1 MVNKTRLSP
10 HKALAALL
18 KDLEWLHKTNQRDLY
33 LEQAIK
39 EDSAEPPQASEDLD
53 RHQVAHSLE
62 ISSSSK
68 LQDSVAAL
76 ALALELRL
84 RQILVVVLSHKAA

>member
-1 MVNKTRLSP
+1 M
-10 HKALAALL
+10 ALL
-18 KDLEWLHKTNQRDLY
+18 KDLEWLHKTNQLDLY

-39 EDSAEPPQASEDLD
+39 EDLAKAPQALEDLD

-62 ISSSSK
+62 ISLSSK

-76 ALALELRL
+76 ALALELLL
-84 RQILVVVLSHKAA
+84 RQALVLVLFHKAA

>member
-1 MVNKTRLSP
+1 M
-10 HKALAALL
+10 AALL
-18 KDLEWLHKTNQRDLY
+18 KDLEWLHKTNQLDLY

-39 EDSAEPPQASEDLD
+39 EDLAKAPQASEDLD
-53 RHQVAHSLE
+53 RHQVVPSLE
-62 ISSSSK
+62 ISRSSK

-84 RQILVVVLSHKAA
+84 RQPLVLVLFHKAV